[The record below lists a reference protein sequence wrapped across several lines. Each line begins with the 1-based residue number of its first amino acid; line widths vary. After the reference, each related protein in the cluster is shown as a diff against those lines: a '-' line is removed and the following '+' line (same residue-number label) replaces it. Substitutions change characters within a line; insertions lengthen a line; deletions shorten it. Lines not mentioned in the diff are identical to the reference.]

1 MDFLQQYPKAPVHSL
16 AEILSSGRYDPAVE
30 GVFKRSEAVESR
42 DSETYRA
49 SLDKRTKVRDAVLL
63 AMKDNHL
70 TALAYPTL
78 RRKAAPIGQPQ
89 GGSNCQLSATTDLP
103 AMAMPAGFTEDGV
116 PVGFELLGEPFNEAT
131 LLRIA
136 YAYEQSVK
144 PRRAPK
150 STP

>member
-1 MDFLQQYPKAPVHSL
+1 
-16 AEILSSGRYDPAVE
+16 
-30 GVFKRSEAVESR
+30 VESR

-49 SLDKRTKVRDAVLL
+49 SLDRRKKARDAVLL
-63 AMKDNHL
+63 AMTDNHL
-70 TALAYPTL
+70 TAFAYPTL

-103 AMAMPAGFTEDGV
+103 AMAVPAGFTEDGV
-116 PVGFELLGEPFNEAT
+116 PVGFELLGGPFSEAS